1 MEQQM
6 AVVVNEKQSNFE
18 LPEEGSYLAVVA
30 DVIDLGQVAT
40 NFGIKPRVQIVWLL
54 DAYSEETGE
63 QLRLSA
69 FYNASL
75 DPKANLRKDI
85 RSIIGKDVE
94 GTYDLE
100 ELLGVNS
107 QLVIQHNSTDKK
119 TYANIVAILK
129 APKGKF
135 LEIPADFERKID
147 KDGVGS
153 TENPVNSPGSAKAAQ
168 QKKSQPQLKK
178 AAPAPVQSAQ
188 PPARPVR
195 RAAPPAVAP
204 EPEPEYE
211 ETTEVDEVQEASPA
225 PQPAPAP
232 RRQAR
237 TLPPTQPARQAAA
250 PAAAPA
256 APVIRRARVTAP
268 APVEPEQDAPITDED
283 IPF

>member
-1 MEQQM
+1 M

-30 DVIDLGQVAT
+30 DVIDLGEVAT
-40 NFGIKPRVQIVWLL
+40 NFGVKPRVQIVWLL

-100 ELLGVNS
+100 ELLGANS

-188 PPARPVR
+188 SAQPPARPVR

-211 ETTEVDEVQEASPA
+211 ETPEVDEVQEAAPA

-237 TLPPTQPARQAAA
+237 TLPPTQPVRQAAA
-250 PAAAPA
+250 PAAPA